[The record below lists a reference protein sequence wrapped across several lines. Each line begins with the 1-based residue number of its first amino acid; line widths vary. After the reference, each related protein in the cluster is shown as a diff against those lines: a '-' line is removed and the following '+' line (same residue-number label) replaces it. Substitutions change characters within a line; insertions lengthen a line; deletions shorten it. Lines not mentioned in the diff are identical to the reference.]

1 MNENKRREWV
11 KNAIIVFLII
21 MLLLTFF
28 SNTIM
33 NYSLP
38 QISAKRVESGTVS
51 EQIRGS
57 GTVAANQSYEVK
69 MGETRRIASV
79 EVKVGD
85 VIEKGQTLM
94 KLEDRESSE
103 MSAAEGE
110 LKEAQK
116 ALRAAKKSYAEA
128 LLSVGYDYST
138 EELEIENQETA
149 IAEMKAE
156 LPRISGYQKAY
167 DNAKAKTRDVQTEVR
182 ELEREVK
189 DRENTVAAA
198 LDEKKYS
205 ELSAEDYR
213 KITAASNIYQEAE
226 KEKAEIEEN
235 IKKYQENI
243 GSGSDQSSIN
253 SLSKAIEEKH
263 LEMNRLNDKLYAEYM
278 SEEPD
283 NDKISEIQSQ
293 LTQCALDL
301 KYLEADY
308 YEVIAKSDTSAAN
321 KMLLENEQA
330 ALKAKEQECENA
342 KKVLDDVVKE
352 IKKAAEKKLRESED
366 KLEAAKLRL
375 EDANTAEAE
384 AKAKLS
390 VTKEEQEAKIR
401 EAETALAKAKIAL
414 SQKQKQ
420 DAVDAGKSALG
431 IQALQDGVSDAEEK
445 VTEANEKIAE
455 LKAESIGGEV
465 TAPVGGK
472 ILSLAYAAGEE
483 AAKESVAAV
492 IEMSE
497 KGYTLSIT
505 VTAEQARKV
514 KVGDAAEVQYYW
526 GGDLDVKLASIASD
540 EKNPAKSKILKFAVT
555 GDITP
560 GQDLQITMG
569 SKGQRYDY
577 IVPNSAIREDNNGK
591 FVLAAVSK
599 SSPLGNRYIAQRI
612 DIEVLASDDTTS
624 AVSGD
629 FLGGEFVISAST
641 KPVNPGE
648 QVRFAEN

>member
-38 QISAKRVESGTVS
+38 QISAKMVESGTVS

-57 GTVAANQSYEVK
+57 GSVEANQSYEVK
-69 MGETRRIASV
+69 MGETRKIASM

-85 VIEKGQTLM
+85 YIEKGQTIM

-103 MSAAEGE
+103 MSAAESE

-116 ALRAAKKSYAEA
+116 SLRAAKKSYAEA
-128 LLSVGYDYST
+128 LLSVGYDYRT
-138 EELEIENQETA
+138 EELDIENQETA
-149 IAEMKAE
+149 IADMKAE
-156 LPRISGYQKAY
+156 LPKISGYMAAY
-167 DNAKAKTRDVQTEVR
+167 EEAKSETRKLQSEVR
-182 ELEREVK
+182 ELEKEYK
-189 DRENTVAAA
+189 ECENVASAIS
-198 LDEKKYS
+198 DEKRYS
-205 ELSAEDYR
+205 ELSAEDYA
-213 KITAASNIYQEAE
+213 KITAANNVYKSAVSA
-226 KEKAEIEEN
+226 KEKTEAN
-235 IKKYQENI
+235 IKKYQDEMNAA
-243 GSGSDQSSIN
+243 GDPSKVNSIN
-253 SLSKAIEEKH
+253 KSIEEKE
-263 LEMNRLNDKLYAEYM
+263 LEISNLENQLMAEQYKK
-278 SEEPD
+278 EPD
-283 NDKISEIQSQ
+283 EAKLGTLSAQLEQSR
-293 LTQCALDL
+293 LDL
-301 KYLEADY
+301 KYLRADLSSASEKSGDY
-308 YEVIAKSDTSAAN
+308 YRSKQRLYSEESTLKLNDQKCEKTKKELDAIVDEIKIAAEAKS
-321 KMLLENEQA
+321 
-330 ALKAKEQECENA
+330 
-342 KKVLDDVVKE
+342 
-352 IKKAAEKKLRESED
+352 KAAEA

-375 EDANTAEAE
+375 ADAETAEAA
-384 AKAKLS
+384 AKEKTT
-390 VTKEEQEAKIR
+390 VTKESQEAKIR
-401 EAETALAKAKIAL
+401 EAETALQKSKISL

-420 DAVDAGKSALG
+420 DAVDSGKSALG
-431 IQALQDGVSDAEEK
+431 IQALQDSVSDAEEK
-445 VTEANEKIAE
+445 VAEANEKIAQ
-455 LKAESIGGEV
+455 LKEDSIGGEV

-472 ILSLAYAAGEE
+472 ILSLAYVAGEE

-497 KGYTLSIT
+497 KGYTLSIA

-514 KVGDAAEVQYYW
+514 KVGEDAEVQYYW
-526 GGDLDVKLASIASD
+526 GGDINVKLASITSD

-560 GQDLQITMG
+560 GQNLQITMG

-577 IVPNSAIREDNNGK
+577 VVPNSAIREDNNGK

-612 DIEVLASDDTTS
+612 AVEVLASDDTKS

-629 FLGGEFVISAST
+629 FLGGEYVISAST

-648 QVRFAEN
+648 QVRFAES

>member
-11 KNAIIVFLII
+11 KNAIIIFLVI

-38 QISAKRVESGTVS
+38 QISAKMVESGTVS

-57 GTVAANQSYEVK
+57 GAVEANQSYEVK
-69 MGETRRIASV
+69 MGETRKIASV
-79 EVKVGD
+79 ELKVGD
-85 VIEKGQTLM
+85 VVEKGQTIM
-94 KLEDRESSE
+94 KLEDRESAEIST
-103 MSAAEGE
+103 AEGE

-116 ALRAAKKSYAEA
+116 ALREAKKSYAEA
-128 LLSVGYDYST
+128 LLSVGYDYRT
-138 EELEIENQETA
+138 EELDIENQEKA

-156 LPRISGYQKAY
+156 LPKISGYMSAY
-167 DNAKAKTRDVQTEVR
+167 ETAKSKTRALQSEVR
-182 ELEREVK
+182 ELENAYKEC
-189 DRENTVAAA
+189 ENASAAI
-198 LDEKKYS
+198 LDEKRYS
-205 ELSAEDYR
+205 ELSKEDYDR
-213 KITAASNIYQEAE
+213 ITAASNNYKNAVSE
-226 KEKAEIEEN
+226 KEQTEAN
-235 IKKYQENI
+235 IKKYQDEMTEA
-243 GSGSDQSSIN
+243 GDPSSMN
-253 SLSKAIEEKH
+253 SLVKSIEEKG
-263 LEMNRLNDKLYAEYM
+263 LEISRLENKIAAEQYK
-278 SEEPD
+278 EEPD
-283 NDKISEIQSQ
+283 MDNLRTLYEQ
-293 LTQCALDL
+293 LEQCRLDL
-301 KYLEADY
+301 KYLNMDY
-308 YEVIAKSDTSAAN
+308 SSKLEKSGNYYIN
-321 KMLLENEQA
+321 KQNLLNEQA
-330 ALKAKEQECENA
+330 ALKLNEEKCESA
-342 KKVLDDVVKE
+342 KKTLENIVNE
-352 IKKAAEKKLRESED
+352 IRIAANEKTKAAEA

-375 EDANTAEAE
+375 TDAEAAEAE
-384 AKAKLS
+384 AKEKTS
-390 VTKEEQEAKIR
+390 VTKAAQEAKIR
-401 EAETALAKAKIAL
+401 EAETALQKSKIAL

-420 DAVDAGKSALG
+420 DAVDNGKSALG
-431 IQALQDGVSDAEEK
+431 IQALQDGVSDAENK
-445 VTEANEKIAE
+445 VAEANEKIAK
-455 LKAESIGGEV
+455 LKEESIGGEV

-472 ILSLAYAAGEE
+472 ILSLAYVAGED

-514 KVGDAAEVQYYW
+514 RVGEDAEVQYYW
-526 GGDLDVKLASIASD
+526 GGDVSVKLAAIKSD
-540 EKNPAKSKILKFAVT
+540 EKNPAKNKILKFAVT

-560 GQDLQITMG
+560 GQNLQISMG

-612 DIEVLASDDTTS
+612 AIEVLASDDTKS

-629 FLGGEFVISAST
+629 FLGGEYVISAST

-648 QVRFAEN
+648 QVRFAES